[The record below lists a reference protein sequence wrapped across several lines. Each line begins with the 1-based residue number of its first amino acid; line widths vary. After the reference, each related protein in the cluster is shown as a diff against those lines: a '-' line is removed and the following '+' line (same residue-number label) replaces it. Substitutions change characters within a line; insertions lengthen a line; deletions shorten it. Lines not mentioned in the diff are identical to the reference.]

1 MTAPPSTLV
10 EGWEASPV
18 EQLTSRLAGMGAELV
33 TTEMV
38 LFEWLRSAESDAFRE
53 IEEELQS
60 LIKPLRQAKIETI
73 KYYRENPNSYSVV
86 TGTDLI
92 KDFIK
97 DIKTLLEK

>member
-1 MTAPPSTLV
+1 MYNYKLIREDEDKAKLKFQEERV
-10 EGWEASPV
+10 N
-18 EQLTSRLAGMGAELV
+18 
-33 TTEMV
+33 
-38 LFEWLRSAESDAFRE
+38 AFNE
-53 IEEELQS
+53 IEDELQS

-97 DIKTLLEK
+97 DIKILLEK

>member
-1 MTAPPSTLV
+1 MYNYKLIKEDEDTAKRNFQEERV
-10 EGWEASPV
+10 N
-18 EQLTSRLAGMGAELV
+18 
-33 TTEMV
+33 
-38 LFEWLRSAESDAFRE
+38 AFRE
-53 IEEELQS
+53 IEEKLQS

-97 DIKTLLEK
+97 DIETLLEK

>member
-1 MTAPPSTLV
+1 MYNYKLIREDEDKAKLKFQEERV
-10 EGWEASPV
+10 N
-18 EQLTSRLAGMGAELV
+18 
-33 TTEMV
+33 
-38 LFEWLRSAESDAFRE
+38 AFNE
-53 IEEELQS
+53 IEDELQS
-60 LIKPLRQAKIETI
+60 LVKPLRQAKIETI